1 MQIEPRVVE
10 PGFIKRWSF
19 QSLSLIFR
27 SPIIWSL
34 IVLVTFFGGQLFD
47 STIWYLLFGGLVF
60 MFSMEIAAYT
70 DHSTINFQSFIN
82 TIFNTWNHYL
92 GYLKEN
98 KFYFLIFTSVLLI
111 SESIL
116 LSFPSIVATK
126 GSTDFELLNPLFST
140 VLFGYLFFNH
150 GGELNLFSYPIK
162 RAFDSKES
170 LAITATCHKASI
182 KNPKVTLLFELFLF
196 FALFLICLIIPF
208 FSIILVGFLPCFVYV
223 AFREIFLGQN
233 KNQEQEQ
240 SATSQEANLIP
251 IKISS
256 TN

>member
-10 PGFIKRWSF
+10 PGFIKRWAL
-19 QSLSLIFR
+19 QAIALIFR

-47 STIWYLLFGGLVF
+47 YTVWYLLFGGLIF
-60 MFSMEIAAYT
+60 MFSMEIAAYS
-70 DHSTINFQSFIN
+70 DHSTINPQSFIN
-82 TIFNTWNHYL
+82 TVFNTWNHYV

-98 KFYFLIFTSVLLI
+98 KIYFLIFISIILILEAVLI
-111 SESIL
+111 SFS
-116 LSFPSIVATK
+116 STAASK
-126 GSTDFELLNPLFST
+126 GSTYFEVFKPLFST

-150 GGELNLFSYPIK
+150 GGQLNLFSYPLK

-196 FALFLICLIIPF
+196 VALFWICLIIPF
-208 FSIILVGFLPCFVYV
+208 FGILLVGFLPCFVYV
-223 AFREIFLGQN
+223 AFREIFLGQT
-233 KNQEQEQ
+233 KNQDQK
-240 SATSQEANLIP
+240 ATSQEAKFIP
-251 IKISS
+251 VKISS
-256 TN
+256 NN